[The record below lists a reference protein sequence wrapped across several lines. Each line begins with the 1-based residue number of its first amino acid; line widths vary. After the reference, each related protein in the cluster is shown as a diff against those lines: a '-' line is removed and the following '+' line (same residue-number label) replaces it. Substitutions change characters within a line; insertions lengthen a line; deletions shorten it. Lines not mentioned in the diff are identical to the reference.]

1 MTQQALMRIGI
12 HQEKA
17 ERYSFIEI
25 IKRTLQEQFIDPLFI
40 DDGDI
45 RRYSYDYVEKVHSL
59 RLMSMDV
66 LHERARDIKQ
76 IIKKIKI
83 VYESILKDD
92 FAFEFRN
99 DEELASKNQVI
110 KKSREIQIGLS

>member
-1 MTQQALMRIGI
+1 
-12 HQEKA
+12 
-17 ERYSFIEI
+17 
-25 IKRTLQEQFIDPLFI
+25 
-40 DDGDI
+40 
-45 RRYSYDYVEKVHSL
+45 
-59 RLMSMDV
+59 MDV

-99 DEELASKNQVI
+99 DEELASKN
-110 KKSREIQIGLS
+110 